1 MTRFNTKSSF
11 QFTLL
16 NFVMASSS
24 SVQFKWYLCNQ
35 VNNITG
41 NEVSQ
46 TKKARGECS
55 KEPKLNQKQGTKTK
69 SVTEWREKPWEKPGS
84 VNIEWP
90 VTLQP
95 DEPVVCSNYRKI
107 RLNNSFKK
115 RSQAYTQIKHSANCI
130 LDRSVQMLRKTRWAW
145 ALYWGLKSRSWLET
159 HRP

>member
-1 MTRFNTKSSF
+1 MTRFNTKCSF

-16 NFVMASSS
+16 NLVMASSS
-24 SVQFKWYLCNQ
+24 SVQFKCAIKSTISLEMKCPQLRKPEMNAARNQ
-35 VNNITG
+35 NSI
-41 NEVSQ
+41 
-46 TKKARGECS
+46 GERM
-55 KEPKLNQKQGTKTK
+55 E
-69 SVTEWREKPWEKPGS
+69 RKPWEKPGS

-90 VTLQP
+90 VPLQP

-107 RLNNSFKK
+107 WLNNSFKK

-130 LDRSVQMLRKTRWAW
+130 LDRSVQILRKTRWAW